1 MHDAHLSPY
10 ACPYCE
16 ALALP
21 AAADA
26 LSRGRLELRCPVCDG
41 YARLLVS
48 EDAQGRVL
56 GAIWVKEEH
65 TYGLDG

>member
-1 MHDAHLSPY
+1 MTTTDTAAP
-10 ACPYCE
+10 CPYCG
-16 ALALP
+16 ALSLP
-21 AAADA
+21 AAEDV
-26 LSRGRLELRCPVCDG
+26 RGQREHARCPVCDG
-41 YARLLVS
+41 IARLLVS